1 MNLVERGK
9 CSDPECNEPAVGK
22 AWVSAGGDKT
32 NSYCRKHLERAK
44 ELGLPIK
51 LFSDTDITYEE

>member
-22 AWVSAGGDKT
+22 VWVSARDDKT
-32 NSYCRKHLERAK
+32 KSYCRKHLEKAK
-44 ELGLPIK
+44 KLGHPIK
-51 LFSDTDITYEE
+51 LFSDTDITAEE